1 LDQWYNSSARR
12 YDAFF
17 LQTLPANL
25 TGGGI
30 ELRYSVLANQTA
42 IHALP
47 AAISQVVSCGG
58 GGCFARC
65 FGSCVAAPGCQI
77 HGSSTCSP
85 TPTPTP
91 WQAHSALLRWLV
103 SDAGAGIH
111 LTAHPLPALSGERD
125 VRLTEQAGERHFRV
139 CWMYFCLFC
148 VLPD

>member
-1 LDQWYNSSARR
+1 MPCLPPQDTGTDRLLTLPLFERLEGSLDGWLLDQWYNASARR

-58 GGCFARC
+58 GLLCVVLRFVRGCA
-65 FGSCVAAPGCQI
+65 GSQI
-77 HGSSTCSP
+77 HDS
-85 TPTPTP
+85 
-91 WQAHSALLRWLV
+91 
-103 SDAGAGIH
+103 
-111 LTAHPLPALSGERD
+111 
-125 VRLTEQAGERHFRV
+125 
-139 CWMYFCLFC
+139 
-148 VLPD
+148 